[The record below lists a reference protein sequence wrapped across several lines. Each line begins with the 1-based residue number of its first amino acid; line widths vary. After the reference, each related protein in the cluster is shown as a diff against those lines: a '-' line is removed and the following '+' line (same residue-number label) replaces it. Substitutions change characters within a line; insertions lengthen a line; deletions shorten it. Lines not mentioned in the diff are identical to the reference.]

1 MAAGQEVCNTQ
12 KNEDSLVSFLALLSF
27 AAEAQK
33 VLLQDDFTINKYGWD
48 ESEVCSF
55 TNQEYVINSTAD
67 GAQSFINYFI
77 DTQKD
82 FVLTC
87 QLKQQSGTDKG
98 LFGMF
103 WSSGDSYYNQFLISS
118 RGEYVVFSGDPAQ
131 IKTRKKAAV
140 NPKGNVNKLRL
151 EARSGTWSFFLNDEL
166 LETQKPLPVFGSA
179 LGFIALSEMRLAVSA
194 LSLLQDQE
202 IRLSPDA
209 VKNKKE
215 NLGSLI
221 NGPEDDLGPIISTD
235 GKTLYLARQNS
246 VGNVGGEKDDEDVWF
261 STWEGN
267 QWSAAKNLGKTV
279 NTPAADNLLA
289 VSADNNTLVFDIDNQ
304 LAVRY
309 RTETG
314 WSSPEKLDLKF
325 ENESDHF
332 VASLSA
338 DGRAIVFSAML
349 PGNVAYDPKRNENDL
364 FVCLKQE
371 DGKWSAPINLGSN
384 INTVGEE
391 TSPFLA
397 ADGKTLYFASNGRPG
412 YGDQDIFSTT
422 RLDDSWM
429 SWTAPV
435 NLGPQINS
443 VRFDAYYTVPASG
456 EYAYFVSYD
465 QGYGK
470 ADIFK
475 IRLTKGNRPLAV
487 TLVKGKVLNK
497 KNNQPLAAAIHFE
510 NLRTKKDVGEARS
523 DPKTGEFQ
531 IVLPFGVNYGVR
543 ATKSDFYSVH
553 EYLELPAGDQY
564 REVKKNLMMV
574 PIEVGETIKLNN
586 VFFEAGL
593 AVLRAESSPE
603 LDRLVQILK
612 ENPTINIQLEGHTDN
627 LGTPDVLLKL
637 SEDRVATVKSY
648 LVDHGI
654 AATRIAGKGYGATRP
669 VTQGNSEEE
678 RLLNRRVEF
687 VITKK

>member
-1 MAAGQEVCNTQ
+1 M
-12 KNEDSLVSFLALLSF
+12 KIYIVSFLTLLSLTID
-27 AAEAQK
+27 AQK
-33 VLLQDDFTINKYGWD
+33 LLLQDDFSSNKYGWD

-55 TNQEYVINSTAD
+55 VNQQYTINASAEGT
-67 GAQSFINYFI
+67 QSFINYFI
-77 DTQKD
+77 DTKKD
-82 FVLTC
+82 FVVSC
-87 QLKQQSGTDKG
+87 ELKQQSGNDKG

-118 RGEYVVFSGDPAQ
+118 RGEYVVFNGEPAQ
-131 IKTRKKAAV
+131 IKTRKKASV
-140 NPKGNVNKLRL
+140 NPKGNSNKLKL
-151 EARSGTWSFFLNDEL
+151 EAQSGTWRFYLNDEL
-166 LETQKPLPVFGSA
+166 LETQKPMPVYGSA
-179 LGFIALSEMRLAVSA
+179 LGFIALAEMRLAVTGF
-194 LSLLQDQE
+194 SLLQDQQ
-202 IRLSPDA
+202 INLSPDA

-221 NGPEDDLGPIISTD
+221 NGAEDDLGPIISID

-246 VGNVGGEKDDEDVWF
+246 AGNVGGEQDDEDVWY
-261 STWEGN
+261 STWGGG
-267 QWSAAKNLGKTV
+267 QWTNTKNLGRAV
-279 NTPAADNLLA
+279 NTPGADNLLA

-304 LAVRY
+304 LAVRH
-309 RTETG
+309 RTESG
-314 WSSPEKLDLKF
+314 WSAAEKLDLKF

-338 DGRAIVFSAML
+338 DGKAVVFSAML
-349 PGNVAYDPKRNENDL
+349 KDNVAYDPNRNENDL
-364 FVCLKQE
+364 FVFLKQE
-371 DGKWSAPINLGSN
+371 DGKWSNPVSLGN
-384 INTVGEE
+384 QINTIGEE

-397 ADGKTLYFASNGRPG
+397 ADGKTFYFASNGRPG
-412 YGDQDIFSTT
+412 FGDQDIFSAT
-422 RLDDSWM
+422 RLDDT
-429 SWTAPV
+429 WTNWSLPV
-435 NLGPQINS
+435 NLGPQVNS

-475 IRLTKGNRPLAV
+475 IKLTKGNKPLAV

-497 KNNQPLAAAIHFE
+497 RNNQPLAASIHFE

-543 ATKSDFYSVH
+543 ATKADFYSVH

-564 REVKKNLMMV
+564 REVKKNLLMV

-593 AVLRAESSPE
+593 AVLRPESSPE

-637 SEDRVATVKSY
+637 SEDRVTTVKGY
-648 LVDHGI
+648 LVERGI
-654 AATRIAGKGYGATRP
+654 AGTRITGKGYGATKP
-669 VTQGNSEEE
+669 VTQGNTEEE